1 MLRLPVRFVG
11 QLDVRRDPLLIA
23 PEDSKLMAVRRPW
36 RVAASETH

>member
-23 PEDSKLMAVRRPW
+23 PEDSRPKI
-36 RVAASETH
+36 AN